1 MQNGHF
7 RSHLLLE
14 VTQPGGAGA
23 GPARGGGG
31 EGQVP
36 VMVPNPLVNLGAWPV
51 CGAAKPALPGKLPLG
66 LSRPLG
72 PKAPNYSDSC
82 RALAGPQQQK
92 QPGD

>member
-1 MQNGHF
+1 MQHGHF

-36 VMVPNPLVNLGAWPV
+36 VMVPNPLSE
-51 CGAAKPALPGKLPLG
+51 PGSRAG
-66 LSRPLG
+66 LWSCKARP
-72 PKAPNYSDSC
+72 PREAS
-82 RALAGPQQQK
+82 AGPQQAPRPQG
-92 QPGD
+92 P

>member
-36 VMVPNPLVNLGAWPV
+36 VMVPNPLVNLGAGRFVELQSP
-51 CGAAKPALPGKLPLG
+51 PSPG
-66 LSRPLG
+66 SFRW
-72 PKAPNYSDSC
+72 AS
-82 RALAGPQQQK
+82 AGP
-92 QPGD
+92 

>member
-51 CGAAKPALPGKLPLG
+51 CGAAKPILPGKLPLG

-82 RALAGPQQQK
+82 RALARPQQQK